1 MIKTFQKRKSGFSL
15 IESLIYITILSI
27 MAVLVISIIL
37 VIAKSYNN
45 LNTTKSIN
53 NSAIVSFERITRDIK
68 LANDVLVINSVFD
81 THPGKLVLQAGATT
95 TEFYLNQG
103 VLRVKEN
110 MTDTGPLTQQK
121 SFIDNLVFRLFDNGV
136 TKAVRIEMTISV
148 AYKGAT
154 TTKSFYTTSTLR
166 N

>member
-15 IESLIYITILSI
+15 IESLIYITILSVT
-27 MAVLVISIIL
+27 AVLVISIIL

-45 LNTTKSIN
+45 LNTLKSIN

-68 LANDVLVINSVFD
+68 TANDVLVIDSIFN
-81 THPGKLVLQAGATT
+81 THPGKLVLQVGATT

-103 VLRVKEN
+103 ILRVKEN
-110 MTDTGPLTQQK
+110 TVDTGPLTQQK
-121 SFIDNLVFRLFDNGV
+121 SFIDNLVFRLFDNSN
-136 TKAVRIEMTISV
+136 TKAIGIEMTVSTV
-148 AYKGAT
+148 DKGAT